1 MRKRYCSP
9 VAESIGIE
17 IFIIAAST
25 ANTAAASRNV
35 SGMDGDER
43 TGSWGGIWE

>member
-25 ANTAAASRNV
+25 ANAAAASR
-35 SGMDGDER
+35 SLGGMDGDEQA
-43 TGSWGGIWE
+43 GSWGGIWE